1 MSDFKIGDRV
11 KILPGI
17 ATPFIGRVGTISEVQ
32 LHDQGIETMSKHIV
46 TFERREKRSFYSGE
60 LERVEKTK

>member
-17 ATPFIGRVGTISEVQ
+17 ATPFIGSVGAISEVVPNE
-32 LHDQGIETMSKHIV
+32 QGIETMSKHIV
-46 TFERREKRSFYSGE
+46 IFERREKRSFYSGE